1 MDRKIAQDVVDA
13 IEAGLLAGNESIPE
27 PMVVVSHQTEQS
39 WYVSE
44 GPCGFAWVEFKG
56 NTKFARTVK
65 EMFEKAERNGLVMYG
80 NAYPKGKH
88 LWITAFGQSYD
99 RKSAMAG
106 KMAQVLRERGYSDVY
121 AGGRLD

>member
-1 MDRKIAQDVVDA
+1 MDPKIVQDVLDA
-13 IEAGLLAGNESIPE
+13 LTAGMQAGKDAVPE
-27 PMVVVSHQTEQS
+27 HMVVVDTQSNQT
-39 WYVSE
+39 WNVPD

-56 NTKFARTVK
+56 NTKFARVVK
-65 EMFEKAERNGLVMYG
+65 QMFENTERNGVVMYG
-80 NAYPKGKH
+80 NAYPTGKH

-106 KMAQVLRERGYSDVY
+106 AMARVLRDRGYADVH

>member
-1 MDRKIAQDVVDA
+1 MDEKIVQDVLDA
-13 IEAGLLAGNESIPE
+13 LTAGVEAGRDAIPE
-27 PMVVVSHQTEQS
+27 PMTVVSEQTNQS

-65 EMFEKAERNGLVMYG
+65 QMFAGADRNGVVMYG
-80 NAYPKGKH
+80 NGYPSGKQ
-88 LWITAFGQSYD
+88 LWISAFNQSYD

-106 KMAQVLRERGYSDVY
+106 KMAQVLRERGYADVY

>member
-1 MDRKIAQDVVDA
+1 MDKKIVQDVIDA
-13 IEAGLLAGNESIPE
+13 LTIGLQAGKNALPE
-27 PMVVVSHQTEQS
+27 PMVVRDTQS
-39 WYVSE
+39 DKNWYVPE

-65 EMFEKAERNGLVMYG
+65 EMFSGNERNGAVMYG
-80 NAYPKGKH
+80 NAYPSGKH

-106 KMAQVLRERGYSDVY
+106 AMARLLKERGYDDVY